1 MSVDISDRFVTDL
14 MYENMQ
20 QLRRLTPISFDR
32 KVEEQCGSIENYLT
46 NVLEVDIDKLR
57 KYYLE

>member
-32 KVEEQCGSIENYLT
+32 KVEEQCGYRLSLIH
-46 NVLEVDIDKLR
+46 I
-57 KYYLE
+57 